1 MIIFDQGVQ
10 MSRRISIA
18 VAAGPRPLKAMGFT
32 LIEVMIVVA
41 VIAILAAV
49 AYPSYQQSV
58 AKTRRSAAQGC
69 LVEMAQFMERFYTT
83 NMRYDQTA
91 ATPPVAVALAN
102 PTCRADMAAFYTF
115 SFPAGQ
121 PTQSTYTIQAVPQGS
136 QASADAGCGTLTLT
150 QAGTKGRSGTAAL
163 NSCWQ

>member
-1 MIIFDQGVQ
+1 
-10 MSRRISIA
+10 MSTGQKQINQLTGRRMRNT
-18 VAAGPRPLKAMGFT
+18 PKTRGFT
-32 LIEVMIVVA
+32 LIEVMIVAA

-91 ATPPVAVALAN
+91 AATPVAVALPNSA
-102 PTCRADMAAFYTF
+102 CKADLTNFYTF
-115 SFPAGQ
+115 SFSSGQ
-121 PTQSTYTIQAVPQGS
+121 PTQTTYTLQAVPQS
-136 QASADAGCGTLTLT
+136 AQATVDAKCGTLTLT
-150 QAGTKGRSGTAAL
+150 QAGTKGKTGTA
-163 NSCWQ
+163 SVGECWK

>member
-1 MIIFDQGVQ
+1 MQHSNRMQ
-10 MSRRISIA
+10 
-18 VAAGPRPLKAMGFT
+18 GFT
-32 LIEVMIVVA
+32 LIEIMVVVA
-41 VIAILAAV
+41 VIAILAAI

-83 NMRYDQTA
+83 NMRYDQNA
-91 ATPPVAVALAN
+91 AGVAVALAN
-102 PTCRADMAAFYTF
+102 PTCRAEMAAFYTF
-115 SFPAGQ
+115 GFAAGQ

>member
-49 AYPSYQQSV
+49 AYPSYQDSV
-58 AKTRRSAAQGC
+58 IKTRRSAAQAC

-83 NMRYDQTA
+83 NMRYDQNA
-91 ATPPVAVALAN
+91 AGVAVALAN
-102 PTCRADMAAFYTF
+102 PNCRAEMTNFYTF
-115 SFPAGQ
+115 SFVTGQ
-121 PTQSTYTIQAVPQGS
+121 PTQTTYTIQAVPTGS
-136 QASADAGCGTLTLT
+136 QVADNTRCGTLTLT
-150 QAGTKGRSGTAAL
+150 QAGTKGRSGSDPLT
-163 NSCWQ
+163 SCWK

>member
-1 MIIFDQGVQ
+1 MKYPN
-10 MSRRISIA
+10 RIQ
-18 VAAGPRPLKAMGFT
+18 GFT
-32 LIEVMIVVA
+32 LIEIMVVVA
-41 VIAILAAV
+41 VIAILAAI

-83 NMRYDQTA
+83 NMRYDQNA
-91 ATPPVAVALAN
+91 AGVAVALAN
-102 PTCRADMAAFYTF
+102 PNCRAEMAAFYTF
-115 SFPAGQ
+115 SFVAGQ
-121 PTQSTYTIQAVPQGS
+121 PTQSTYTIQAVPQGG

>member
-1 MIIFDQGVQ
+1 
-10 MSRRISIA
+10 MSNKSSHR
-18 VAAGPRPLKAMGFT
+18 GFT

-41 VIAILAAV
+41 IVAILAAV
-49 AYPSYQQSV
+49 AYPSYIQSV
-58 AKTRRSAAQGC
+58 TKTRRTAAQGC

-115 SFPAGQ
+115 SFAAGQ
-121 PTQSTYTIQAVPQGS
+121 PTQSTYTIQAVPQGG
-136 QASADAGCGTLTLT
+136 QATADVGCGTLTLT
-150 QAGTKGRSGTAAL
+150 QAGTKGRSGTAAMNL
-163 NSCWQ
+163 CWQ